1 MITNKQVV
9 LRIAESLTKD
19 VGRGIARLD
28 PEILK
33 DLDVQ
38 IGEILKIEG
47 KRTTI
52 AKAMPTYPDMR
63 GKEIIQI
70 DGLIRHNAGIGLDE
84 KVTISPIEVRS
95 AKKVSLTP
103 LTISLTGRTDN
114 AYLGK
119 IMEGLPLVTGDKVRA
134 LLFGTTAQE
143 FLVSKT
149 FPDGPVVIDSQ
160 TAIEISEE
168 KAAEVVKGRIS
179 YEDIGGLHREIQRIR
194 EMIELPLKYPSI
206 FKRLGIEPP
215 KGVLLIGPPGTGKTL
230 IARAV
235 AQETDA
241 YFLSVNGPEII
252 HKFYGES
259 EANLRNIF
267 QDAEKHAPSI
277 IFLDEIDAIAP
288 KREKVIGDVEKRV
301 VAQLLAL
308 MDGMKSRGQVLV
320 IGATNIPNVLD
331 PALRRPGRF
340 DREISIGIPDKNGRK
355 EILEIHTRGMPLGED
370 VDLNRLAAVTHGFV
384 GADLE
389 AICREAAM
397 SCLRSFFPKVD
408 FSSDYIPYEELSSL
422 KVTQQN
428 FQEALNEVEPSAI
441 REIAVEIPD
450 VHWNEIGGLEEIKQR
465 LVQYIEYPLKYPELF
480 KKADTVPPK
489 GIILYGV
496 PGTGKTLLAKAAA
509 TESEANFISLKGPEI
524 LSKWV
529 GEAEQ
534 GIREI
539 FKKARQS
546 APCIVFLDEIDALA
560 PVRSS
565 SGTDSGVMERVLS
578 QLLTEIDGI
587 EELRG
592 VLILAATNRF
602 DMIDP
607 AILRPGRLEIHLELP
622 VPDKQSRKEI
632 LNIHIRKKPL
642 HSDVSIEWLV
652 QETEGLVGADLESIV
667 RGAALRA
674 ISEFVEKNESDLN
687 KFVIR
692 KKHFSASMKEFLGE

>member
-1 MITNKQVV
+1 MDKPII
-9 LRIAESLTKD
+9 LRVTESLTKD

-33 DLDVQ
+33 DIQAQ
-38 IGEILKIEG
+38 IGAALKIEG
-47 KRTTI
+47 KRITV

-63 GKEIIQI
+63 GKEIIQV
-70 DGLIRHNAGIGLDE
+70 DGLIRHNAGVGLDE
-84 KVTISPIEVRS
+84 KVTISLVEVRP
-95 AKKVSLTP
+95 AKKVLLTP
-103 LTISLTGRTDN
+103 LTMSLTGRAGNT
-114 AYLGK
+114 YLGK
-119 IMEGLPLVTGDKVRA
+119 IMEGLPLMTGDKVRA
-134 LLFGTTAQE
+134 LLFGTTSQE
-143 FLVSKT
+143 FLVSRT
-149 FPDGPVVIDSQ
+149 FPDGPVVINSQ
-160 TAIEISEE
+160 TEIEIAEE
-168 KAAEVVKGRIS
+168 RATEAIKGRIS
-179 YEDIGGLHREIQRIR
+179 YEDIGGLHREIQRVR

-215 KGVLLIGPPGTGKTL
+215 KGVLLLGPPGTGKTL

-235 AQETDA
+235 VHETDA

-277 IFLDEIDAIAP
+277 IFLDEIDAIAT

-308 MDGMKSRGQVLV
+308 MDGLKSRGQVLV

-340 DREISIGIPDKNGRK
+340 DREISIGIPDVNGRK
-355 EILEIHTRGMPLGED
+355 EILEIHTRGMPLAQD
-370 VDLNRLAAVTHGFV
+370 VDLNRLACITHGFV

-389 AICREAAM
+389 AVCREAAM
-397 SCLRSFFPKVD
+397 SCLRSFFPKID
-408 FSSDYIPYEELSSL
+408 FSTDYIPYDELSSL

-441 REIAVEIPD
+441 REIAMEIPNVKWAD
-450 VHWNEIGGLEEIKQR
+450 VGGLDEIKQH
-465 LVQYIEYPLKYPELF
+465 LVEFIEYPLKYPELF
-480 KKADTVPPK
+480 KKADTAPPK
-489 GIILYGV
+489 GILLHGN
-496 PGTGKTLLAKAAA
+496 PGTGKTLLAKAVA
-509 TESEANFISLKGPEI
+509 TESEANFISVKGPEL

-534 GIREI
+534 GVREI
-539 FKKARQS
+539 FRKARQS
-546 APCIVFLDEIDALA
+546 APSIIFLDEVEALA
-560 PVRSS
+560 PIRSAS
-565 SGTDSGVMERVLS
+565 RGDSGVMDRVLS

-592 VLILAATNRF
+592 VTILAATNRL

-607 AILRPGRLEIHLELP
+607 ALLRSGRLEVHLELP
-622 VPDKQSRKEI
+622 VPDALARKAI
-632 LNIHIRKKPL
+632 LSIYLGKKP
-642 HSDVSIEWLV
+642 VSPDFSIDWLIA
-652 QETEGLVGADLESIV
+652 ETEGLVGADLESIV
-667 RGAALRA
+667 RGAALKA
-674 ISEFVEKNESDLN
+674 ISEFVNKKEKDLQ
-687 KFVIR
+687 KFAIK
-692 KKHFSASMKEFLGE
+692 KKHFLASLKEVLG

>member
-1 MITNKQVV
+1 MNTQRQVT
-9 LRIAESLTKD
+9 LRVAESLPKD

-28 PEILK
+28 PEFLK
-33 DLDVQ
+33 NIKIQ
-38 IGEILKIEG
+38 IGETLEIDG
-47 KRTTI
+47 KRKTV

-70 DGLIRHNAGIGLDE
+70 DGLIRHNAGIGIDE
-84 KVTISPIEVRS
+84 KVTLSPVESQPARKIL
-95 AKKVSLTP
+95 LTP
-103 LTISLTGRTDN
+103 LTVSLSGKTRHS
-114 AYLGK
+114 YLGK

-134 LLFGTTAQE
+134 LLFGTTSQE
-143 FLVSKT
+143 FQVSRT
-149 FPDGPVVIDSQ
+149 FPEGPVVIDSQ
-160 TAIEISEE
+160 TEIEISEE
-168 KAAEVVKGRIS
+168 KEAEAVKGRIS
-179 YEDIGGLHREIQRIR
+179 YEDIGGLHREIQRVR

-215 KGVLLIGPPGTGKTL
+215 KGVLLLGPPGTGKTL

-235 AQETDA
+235 ANETEA
-241 YFLSVNGPEII
+241 YFIAVNGPEII

-267 QDAEKHAPSI
+267 QEAEKHAPSI

-308 MDGMKSRGQVLV
+308 MDGLKARGQVLV
-320 IGATNIPNVLD
+320 IGATNIPNVID

-340 DREISIGIPDKNGRK
+340 DREISIGIPDVNGRK

-370 VDLNRLAAVTHGFV
+370 VDLTYLAKVTHGFV

-389 AICREAAM
+389 ALCREAAM
-397 SCLRSFFPKVD
+397 SCLRRFFPKID
-408 FSSDYIPYEELSSL
+408 FSQDFIPYEEMIKL

-428 FQEALNEVEPSAI
+428 FQESLNEVEPSAI
-441 REIAVEIPD
+441 REVAIEIPNVKWGD
-450 VHWNEIGGLEEIKQR
+450 VGGLDEIKQR
-465 LVQYIEYPLKYPELF
+465 LIQYIEYPLKFPSLF
-480 KKADTVPPK
+480 ERADTVPPK
-489 GIILYGV
+489 GILLYGN
-496 PGTGKTLLAKAAA
+496 PGTGKTLMAKASA
-509 TESEANFISLKGPEI
+509 TESEANFISVKGPEI

-534 GIREI
+534 GVREI
-539 FKKARQS
+539 FRKARQS
-546 APCIVFLDEIDALA
+546 APCIVFLDEVDALA
-560 PVRSS
+560 PVRSA
-565 SGTDSGVMERVLS
+565 SGSDSGVMERVLS

-592 VLILAATNRF
+592 VTVLAATNRF

-607 AILRPGRLEIHLELP
+607 ALLRSGRLEIHLELP

-632 LNIHIRKKPL
+632 LNIHLRKKPL

-652 QETEGLVGADLESIV
+652 QETEGLVGADLESVV

-674 ISEFVEKNESDLN
+674 ISEFVDKKEKDLS
-687 KFVIR
+687 KFFIR
-692 KKHFSASMKEFLGE
+692 KKHFLSSLKEVVG

>member
-1 MITNKQVV
+1 MTTHSQIT
-9 LRIAESLTKD
+9 LRVAESLPKD

-33 DLDVQ
+33 SVKTE
-38 IGEILKIEG
+38 IGETIEIEG
-47 KRTTI
+47 KRKTI
-52 AKAMPTYPDMR
+52 AKAMPTFQDMR
-63 GKEIIQI
+63 GKGIVQI
-70 DGLIRHNAGIGLDE
+70 DGLIRHNAGIGIDE
-84 KVTISPIEVRS
+84 KVTLSPIESQPAR
-95 AKKVSLTP
+95 KILLTP
-103 LTISLTGRTDN
+103 LTVSLSGRTRHS
-114 AYLGK
+114 YLGK
-119 IMEGLPLVTGDKVRA
+119 IMEGLPMMTGDKVRA
-134 LLFGTTAQE
+134 LLFGTTSQE

-160 TAIEISEE
+160 TAIEIAEE
-168 KAAEVVKGRIS
+168 KAAEAVKGRIS

-206 FKRLGIEPP
+206 FKRLGVEPP

-235 AQETDA
+235 AQETEA

-340 DREISIGIPDKNGRK
+340 DREISIGIPDVNGRK

-389 AICREAAM
+389 AVCREAAM
-397 SCLRSFFPKVD
+397 SCLRRFFPKID
-408 FSSDYIPYEELSSL
+408 FSRDFIPYEELAKL
-422 KVTQQN
+422 KVTHQH
-428 FQEALNEVEPSAI
+428 FQEALNEVEPSAM
-441 REIAVEIPD
+441 REIAIEIPNVKWGD
-450 VHWNEIGGLEEIKQR
+450 VGGLDEIKKR
-465 LVQYIEYPLKYPELF
+465 LIQYIEYPMKFPELF

-509 TESEANFISLKGPEI
+509 TESEANFISVKGPEI
-524 LSKWV
+524 LSKWI

-534 GIREI
+534 GVREI
-539 FKKARQS
+539 FRKARQS
-546 APCIVFLDEIDALA
+546 SPSIIFLDEVEALA
-560 PVRSS
+560 PVRSAS
-565 SGTDSGVMERVLS
+565 RGDSGVIDRVLS

-592 VLILAATNRF
+592 VTILAATNRL

-607 AILRPGRLEIHLELP
+607 ALLRSGRLEVHLELP
-622 VPDKQSRKEI
+622 VPDAQARKAI
-632 LNIHIRKKPL
+632 LAIHLGKKPVS
-642 HSDVSIEWLV
+642 SDFSTDWLV
-652 QETEGLVGADLESIV
+652 AETEGLVGADLESIV
-667 RGAALRA
+667 RGAALRV
-674 ISEFVEKNESDLN
+674 ISEFVEKNENDLN
-687 KFVIR
+687 KFMIKR
-692 KKHFSASMKEFLGE
+692 KHFEASIEEVVG